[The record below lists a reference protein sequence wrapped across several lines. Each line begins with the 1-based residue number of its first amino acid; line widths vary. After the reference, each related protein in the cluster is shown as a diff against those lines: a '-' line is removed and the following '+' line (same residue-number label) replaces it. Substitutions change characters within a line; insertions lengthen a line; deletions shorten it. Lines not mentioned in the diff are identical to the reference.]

1 MKLKFY
7 AVLLLRRT
15 RAGKKQGSE
24 ANASEPLFFSDMAV
38 IRRKVLEIAFY
49 VAHTPSFL
57 APVREK
63 TVPVLK
69 KMGEEREKVEVGE

>member
-1 MKLKFY
+1 MAPLVSYRWITLGAKLHF
-7 AVLLLRRT
+7 T
-15 RAGKKQGSE
+15 WH
-24 ANASEPLFFSDMAV
+24 
-38 IRRKVLEIAFY
+38 I
-49 VAHTPSFL
+49 PSPFL

>member
-1 MKLKFY
+1 MLHSPCEG
-7 AVLLLRRT
+7 REQI
-15 RAGKKQGSE
+15 KKQGSE

-63 TVPVLK
+63 MVPVPK
-69 KMGEEREKVEVGE
+69 KMGYVAEKRDYKVMFRK

>member
-1 MKLKFY
+1 MLHSPCEGREQVKNS
-7 AVLLLRRT
+7 AHRQTLLSLC
-15 RAGKKQGSE
+15 
-24 ANASEPLFFSDMAV
+24 FVSDMAV

-63 TVPVLK
+63 MVPVPK
-69 KMGEEREKVEVGE
+69 KMGYVAEKRDYKVMFRK